1 MPPTWLPMMPNGAA
15 ASDGERLPV
24 VIRAMGVRDMPGLL
38 GMRGSGIRLALPEA
52 QVSGYT
58 PLRGLIQGRWNPL
71 RGDRVR
77 TYVACAKREPVAF
90 IQTREHVQQRHKWDI
105 LYVGASRGEAGA
117 TPERR
122 TELWTA
128 LLDYTTA
135 AAGRRGVQRL
145 YAKTPQGSE
154 VADAFRAAG
163 YARYG
168 DETIYVLYGQ
178 RATGTSTEP
187 EPTTALTP
195 RAQTASDTWALH
207 QLYALTAPKAVQF
220 AEALTSHHWEL
231 PGQALVPLGRRPR
244 ESGLVV
250 EHVGHEHEVA
260 IYCRIGQ
267 LGRRAWLEFVFDPT
281 EREHLEPTIGAILRS
296 LAPGPGERIYCAV
309 REFQY
314 ELGGALE
321 AYGFALAGRQDLLV
335 RYTTVTAR
343 APALRLIRR
352 PLRERRFVGIPAQGS
367 LQRGGTRIPHH
378 PSVNSSA

>member
-1 MPPTWLPMMPNGAA
+1 MMPNGAA
-15 ASDGERLPV
+15 ASDGARLPV
-24 VIRAMGVRDMPGLL
+24 VIRAMGMRDVPGLL
-38 GMRGSGIRLALPEA
+38 GMRGGGVRLALPEA

-58 PLRGLIQGRWNPL
+58 PLRGLVQGRWNPL

-90 IQTREHVQQRHKWDI
+90 IQTREHSPQQRHKWDI

-117 TPERR
+117 TAERR

-128 LLDYTTA
+128 LLDYTAA

-154 VADAFRAAG
+154 VAEAFRTAG
-163 YARYG
+163 YVRYG
-168 DETIYVLYGQ
+168 EEALYVFYGQ
-178 RATGTSTEP
+178 RGAGASMEHGADA
-187 EPTTALTP
+187 ELAP

-220 AEALTSHHWEL
+220 AEALTSHRWEL
-231 PGQALVPLGRRPR
+231 PGQPLLPLARRPR
-244 ESGLVV
+244 ESGLIVA
-250 EHVGHEHEVA
+250 HAGHEHEVA
-260 IYCRIGQ
+260 IYCRVGQ
-267 LGRRAWLEFVFDPT
+267 LGRRAWLEFVFDPA
-281 EREHLEPTIGAILRS
+281 EREHLEPTIGEVLRS

-309 REFQY
+309 REFQH

-321 AYGFALAGRQDLLV
+321 AHGFALAGLQDLLV

-343 APALRLIRR
+343 APALRLVRL

-367 LQRGGTRIPHH
+367 LQRGGTRTPHR